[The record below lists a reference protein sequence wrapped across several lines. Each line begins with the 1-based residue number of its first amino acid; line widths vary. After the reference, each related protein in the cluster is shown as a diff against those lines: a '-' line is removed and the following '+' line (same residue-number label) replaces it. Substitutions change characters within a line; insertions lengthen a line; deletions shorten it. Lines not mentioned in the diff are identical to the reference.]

1 MVEKI
6 RQKIPE
12 RPIGQIHY
20 EKCSFNHPAADS
32 PLLTGVFM
40 PISQATIATDQ
51 PSRYIL
57 RLSKHWGHKFSV
69 VFDNEHSR
77 IELGDAV
84 CELQA
89 EDNQLNVLIN
99 APEASLDKM
108 ETVVAEHLQRFA
120 PQHTSLAFNWVRG
133 ADPETSAL

>member
-1 MVEKI
+1 
-6 RQKIPE
+6 
-12 RPIGQIHY
+12 
-20 EKCSFNHPAADS
+20 
-32 PLLTGVFM
+32 M

-89 EDNQLNVLIN
+89 EGNQLNVLIR
-99 APEASLDKM
+99 ASETSLDKM

-120 PQHTSLAFNWVRG
+120 PQHTSLAFDWVRG